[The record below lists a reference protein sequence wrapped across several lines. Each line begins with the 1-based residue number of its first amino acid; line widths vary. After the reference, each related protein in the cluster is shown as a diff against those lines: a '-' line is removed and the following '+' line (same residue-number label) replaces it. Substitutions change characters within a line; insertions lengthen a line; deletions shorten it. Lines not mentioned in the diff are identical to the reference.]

1 MNYTNGS
8 ARGHVSRL
16 VSGDSADTVLSLE
29 KTKHG
34 LRLCVRKPATL
45 LSRRPARAPHRT
57 DAIR

>member
-8 ARGHVSRL
+8 ARGHVSRPI
-16 VSGDSADTVLSLE
+16 SSDAADTVLSLE
-29 KTKHG
+29 RTKHG

-45 LSRRPARAPHRT
+45 SRRPARALHRT